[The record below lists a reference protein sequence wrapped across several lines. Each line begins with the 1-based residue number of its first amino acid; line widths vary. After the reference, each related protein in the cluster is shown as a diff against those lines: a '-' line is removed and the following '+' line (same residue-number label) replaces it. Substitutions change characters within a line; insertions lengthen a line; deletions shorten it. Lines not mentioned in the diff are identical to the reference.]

1 MGRPV
6 QQRDDIEPAERRPL
20 LRLTLLRDII
30 LHPRRAYEAVLATRS
45 WLPAYAVVVA
55 CGLFDLWLSTPAL
68 AHVLTLAARH
78 DPHSAFHAGGTAA
91 TRHDLFLNSA
101 LFGCVQ
107 PVVQWSL
114 AAIVTSLV
122 ARFRRL
128 TVGYG
133 AFFSLAAVCSVP
145 GALGAIVDGIAI
157 WLRAPASYG
166 SLKALAVAA
175 PDNLAIFASPHNDR
189 EVVFL
194 SSFGLFD
201 VWSTVLF
208 AYGLIAFTNM
218 RVTTALAIA
227 FGIDIMVALIFA
239 P

>member
-1 MGRPV
+1 MGGPV
-6 QQRDDIEPAERRPL
+6 QQPLDIEPTERSPL

-30 LHPRRAYEAVLATRS
+30 LRPRRAYEAILTTRS

-68 AHVLTLAARH
+68 THVLALAARH
-78 DPHSAFHAGGTAA
+78 DPNSAFRGGGTAA
-91 TRHDLFLNSA
+91 TRHNLFLNSA
-101 LFGCVQ
+101 LFEFLQ

-114 AAIVTSLV
+114 AAIVASLV
-122 ARFRRL
+122 ARFRRM
-128 TVGYG
+128 TPGYG
-133 AFFSLAAVCSVP
+133 VFFSLAALCSIP
-145 GALGAIVDGIAI
+145 GALGAVVDGIAV
-157 WLRAPASYG
+157 WLRPAASYA

-175 PDNLAIFASPHNDR
+175 PDNLAIFASSHNDR

-208 AYGLIAFTNM
+208 AYGLIAFTKM

-227 FGIDIMVALIFA
+227 FGIDIIVALTFA